1 MEFKKLMNGR
11 ALYQTPDRIWV
22 ARGMTFY
29 AIDYSG
35 KRVTPKYTVGGLK
48 DRLIGTFRLSRQ
60 LLRVGLH
67 HLLPLKNGNVLVTAK
82 RVTYIVS
89 PAGKVLHNFSAYQGN
104 KPAHQGVCVTPDG
117 TIFFAEYLLNPNR
130 DHVIRLY
137 RSTDNGASF
146 QVVQEWPA
154 GDIRHL
160 HFVKWDTYEKCL
172 WLGTGDY
179 GENGSENRLY
189 KSADNG
195 DTWMLIGQY
204 SQDWRAI
211 GVCFTKDALLWG
223 TDAGSCPDTVHFVKM
238 ERQSQKLE
246 ILADF
251 EGPCHGCASY
261 ADGRAFFST
270 GVEGGENEKDR
281 YARLKEYRSPLQL
294 PLKGEGKADGQI
306 IDHWKLKKDIWPLI
320 LQYGVMRFPLGTD
333 TCNRVVF
340 TTMGLQGHGECVMIE
355 E

>member
-1 MEFKKLMNGR
+1 MKIHKLLRGR
-11 ALYQTPDRIWV
+11 ALYQTRDCIWV
-22 ARGMTFY
+22 AKGMTFF
-29 AIDYSG
+29 AVDYLG
-35 KRVTPKYTVGGLK
+35 KRLTKKYTVGSLI
-48 DRLIGTFRLSRQ
+48 DRLLGAFRLSRQ

-67 HLLPLKNGNVLVTAK
+67 HLLPLKNGNILVTSK
-82 RVTYIVS
+82 RVAYIIS
-89 PAGKVLHNFSAYQGN
+89 PGGEIVNTFTGYQGN

-117 TIFFAEYLLNPNR
+117 TVFFAEYLLNPNR
-130 DHVIRLY
+130 DHEIRLY
-137 RSTDNGASF
+137 RSTDNGMTF
-146 QVVQEWPA
+146 HVVKTWPA

-160 HFVKWDTYEKCL
+160 HFVKWDSYEQCL

-189 KSADNG
+189 KSCDNG
-195 DTWMLIGQY
+195 DNWELVGQY

-223 TDAGSCPDTVHFVKM
+223 TDAGSCPDTVHFVRMQRKT
-238 ERQSQKLE
+238 QKLE
-246 ILADF
+246 IMADF

-261 ADGRAFFST
+261 KDGRAFFST

-281 YARLKEYRSPLQL
+281 YARLKEY
-294 PLKGEGKADGQI
+294 KAGKI
-306 IDHWKLKKDIWPLI
+306 INHWQLKKDIWPLI

-333 TCNRVVF
+333 ACDRVVF
-340 TTMGLQGHGECVMIE
+340 TCMGLQNNGETVMIE